1 MIEEGY
7 PSVPWIGFSRAV
19 LALIYFSFKGFGRNF
34 VAERPV
40 SAGALTSGKLQKD
53 SR

>member
-1 MIEEGY
+1 MIREGR
-7 PSVPWIGFSRAV
+7 PAVSWIGFPKCT
-19 LALIYFSFKGFGRNF
+19 LALIYFFFKGFGRNF

-40 SAGALTSGKLQKD
+40 SAGALTSGKLRKD